1 MPTVNRFNA
10 TGKSSSDYVAV
21 FDPSTEKIKRLQME
35 GFKYSRGLS
44 VHGMEVVASKQ
55 HPSELLIYL
64 VNHRHPLPP
73 AEAIDV
79 GADST
84 IEVFTTSPGSDEMRF
99 VATYKDPVIATPNDI
114 VAGSE
119 DMSFYFTND
128 HGFKKS
134 GWVRS
139 NINNSF

>member
-1 MPTVNRFNA
+1 
-10 TGKSSSDYVAV
+10 
-21 FDPSTEKIKRLQME
+21 ME

-119 DMSFYFTND
+119 DMSLYFTND

-139 NINNSF
+139 NISNSS